1 MTEPRSDQHSARKLI
16 CVSAI
21 GVILIGISA
30 SGVLP
35 KKLAWNASPSLPIGL
50 YLVNNRP
57 LKRSDLVLAQ
67 LPDWAQ
73 LVANQRGY
81 LPRNIPALKRIS
93 ALSGD
98 RVCRFGGMVVI
109 NGRATVKARLFDNL
123 RRRMPVWRGCRTLSS
138 SQVFLLADHQNSFD
152 GRYIGVTETTDIIGT
167 ARLIWKPQE

>member
-1 MTEPRSDQHSARKLI
+1 MTEPHSDQHSARKLT

-35 KKLAWNASPSLPIGL
+35 KKIAWNASPSLPVGL
-50 YLVNNRP
+50 YLVNNSP
-57 LKRSDLVLAQ
+57 LKRGDLVLVQ

-73 LVANQRGY
+73 LVADQRGY
-81 LPRNIPALKRIS
+81 LPRHIPALKRLS

-123 RRRMPVWRGCRTLSS
+123 RRRMPVWRGCMTLNSR
-138 SQVFLLADHQNSFD
+138 QVFLLADHRNSFD

-167 ARLIWKPQE
+167 ASLIWKPQE